1 MLYLAAKEMQ
11 LNDILYEDV
20 FSYLSKEKQS
30 AIIGSFSHA
39 NKVLR
44 KRRYKRM
51 KGMG

>member
-30 AIIGSFSHA
+30 AIIGSFSC
-39 NKVLR
+39 KQ
-44 KRRYKRM
+44 
-51 KGMG
+51 GT